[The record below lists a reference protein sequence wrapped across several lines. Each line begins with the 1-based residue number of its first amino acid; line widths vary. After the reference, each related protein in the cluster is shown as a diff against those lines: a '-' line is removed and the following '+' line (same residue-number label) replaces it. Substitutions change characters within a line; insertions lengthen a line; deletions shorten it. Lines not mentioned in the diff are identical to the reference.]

1 MTSSAQRRFLSTNS
15 PANSAFEGEPGV
27 ADERKP
33 HISFEQIW
41 RNFETVELSEQLSDW
56 AIGGVYIWPL
66 LRDRLMREVAENLGV
81 FQRRI
86 EAPRRAVPQI
96 SSFSVTRS
104 KYAVVPFLRRD
115 AAGVDQFSQPI
126 IDELL
131 NSGIEPLVIGVGDFD
146 AARLA
151 AGSSSA
157 TASAS
162 PTSSASSSSS
172 TSPTLHIDQLEAL
185 FLRRHRPAAKR
196 ALAWVLIPQ
205 LGGAR
210 HFAKYQRVVAALEA
224 SFGAGATGQFQT
236 FPRWLIVDF
245 WAQREGWKRFF
256 TAAGVRKVFV
266 VNAWKRAL
274 IAGAQASGAWV
285 VEPQHG
291 VLSDKHPLLSWPATS
306 SVSYLPN
313 EVYVWGEFWARETG
327 LPNSIKKTIIGAP
340 QALTRLSRTAAEA
353 PAAAAPAAESR
364 ADVLFVSQAQQTT
377 RLFDIA
383 IRAAEANP
391 GRKFKIKPHPQESIS
406 QFESHLAG
414 RSLPAN
420 LAILDVPES
429 ALELM
434 STFEFVVG
442 VHSMALIEAIKLGAK
457 VIVVQLEGW
466 QYIEAIAKRGD
477 VTLAPPTTDL
487 VAELAS
493 SRVSKD
499 PDYYFAPPLEASAFE
514 SLLLQER
521 P

>member
-1 MTSSAQRRFLSTNS
+1 MTEKR
-15 PANSAFEGEPGV
+15 EPGM
-27 ADERKP
+27 AAACEPGMPEKREP

-41 RNFETVELSEQLSDW
+41 RTFDTVELSEQLSDW
-56 AIGGVYIWPL
+56 LIGGVYLWPL

-86 EAPRRAVPQI
+86 EAPRQVMPEI

-104 KYAVVPFLRRD
+104 RYAVVPFLRRD
-115 AAGVDQFSQPI
+115 AAGIDQFSQPI
-126 IDELL
+126 ITKLI

-146 AARLA
+146 GARLA

-157 TASAS
+157 TSSASSSS
-162 PTSSASSSSS
+162 PTSSASSS
-172 TSPTLHIDQLEAL
+172 PTVHIDQLEAL
-185 FLRRHRPAAKR
+185 FLRRHRAAAKR
-196 ALAWVLIPQ
+196 SLAWVLIPQ

-210 HFAKYQRVVAALEA
+210 HFAKYQRVVSALEA
-224 SFGAGATGQFQT
+224 SLGAGATGQFRA

-245 WAQREGWKRFF
+245 WAQRLGWKRFF
-256 TAAGVRKVFV
+256 KAAGVRKVFV

-274 IAGAQASGAWV
+274 IAGAQAAGAWV

-291 VLSDKHPLLSWPATS
+291 VLSHKHPLLSWPANS
-306 SVSYLPN
+306 SASYLPN
-313 EVYVWGEFWARETG
+313 ELYLWGEFWARETG
-327 LPNSIKKTIIGAP
+327 IPNSIKKTIIGAP
-340 QALTRLSRTAAEA
+340 GELSRLSSG
-353 PAAAAPAAESR
+353 ESTSPR
-364 ADVLFVSQAQQTT
+364 ANILFVSQAQQTT

-383 IRAAEANP
+383 IRAAEASPARN
-391 GRKFKIKPHPQESIS
+391 FKIKPHPQESLS
-406 QFESHLAG
+406 QFEAHLAG
-414 RSLPAN
+414 RSLPSN
-420 LAILDVPES
+420 LSILDVSES
-429 ALELM
+429 ALELIP
-434 STFEFVVG
+434 SFEFVVG